1 MYQAITHCAWRE
13 IPVTYIYTK
22 EDMTVPLDYQK
33 SMVER
38 MQAEGQA
45 VKTFELGT
53 GHCPNLTMTQEV
65 LEIVMQVAAGQT

>member
-1 MYQAITHCAWRE
+1 M
-13 IPVTYIYTK
+13 TYIYTK
-22 EDMTVPLDYQK
+22 QDMTVPLDYQK

-38 MQAEGQA
+38 IHEEGHA

-53 GHCPNLTMTQEV
+53 CHCPNLTMTQEV